1 MFSFKNERV
10 VFFFFFLLLLLAV
23 VPALHMDCR
32 VVSGKSMPLSL
43 RGCLTFCRIF
53 PLLPLSLLLSFSS
66 SSLFSSSS
74 GSFVF
79 TFHSV
84 QERYLRAFIC
94 SFNLTISAVDV
105 KTHKFYALRPTHI
118 QDETRHSTLLQRLSK
133 RSSRIVNTNSL
144 FLAAAFFARLCKAH
158 GLNVFPAFSF

>member
-1 MFSFKNERV
+1 M
-10 VFFFFFLLLLLAV
+10 

-32 VVSGKSMPLSL
+32 VVSGRSMPLSL

-53 PLLPLSLLLSFSS
+53 PLLPLFPRLPLSLLLSFSS

-144 FLAAAFFARLCKAH
+144 FLAAAFSFARLCKAH

>member
-1 MFSFKNERV
+1 MFTFKNKRV
-10 VFFFFFLLLLLAV
+10 VFSFFFLLLLLAV

-32 VVSGKSMPLSL
+32 VVSGRSMPLSL

-53 PLLPLSLLLSFSS
+53 PLLPLFPRLPLSLLLSFSS

-118 QDETRHSTLLQRLSK
+118 QDETRHSTLLQRPTHIQDETRHSTLLQRLS
-133 RSSRIVNTNSL
+133 
-144 FLAAAFFARLCKAH
+144 
-158 GLNVFPAFSF
+158 